1 MPKMLDLFT
10 GHEAKGE
17 MIDEYTLLF
26 QRQGY
31 HRFEK
36 LIDEFNEIMINPN
49 FKEKVNEVLY
59 SFPSNE
65 TYSIKELKKLEKAI
79 NKEFSPI
86 TL

>member
-1 MPKMLDLFT
+1 
-10 GHEAKGE
+10 

-36 LIDEFNEIMINPN
+36 LIDESNEIMINPN

-59 SFPSNE
+59 SFHSNE
-65 TYSIKELKKLEKAI
+65 TYSIKELKKLEEAI

-86 TL
+86 IVNQY